1 MPGRTRS
8 MRLAGASCLI
18 AGILVAG
25 CSTAPKSGSG
35 ATGVEPI
42 FSFPVTTNE
51 TPYSAC
57 LKELR
62 DVNIGNNFPV
72 FSVGEVADKTG
83 VYEPDGLSREVS
95 QGASEMVIS
104 AMYKTGKVQ
113 LTERWDLRVPLAEM
127 KLVEQ
132 NLIRTRSSTD
142 YSIRP
147 SNFVVVGALTELNYN
162 IHSGGL
168 GVFAAGAGISKRT
181 IVINVALDLRVVN
194 SRTFDV
200 PYVVSLQKQ
209 IYGMEVDA
217 NLFRFFG
224 TQLVGFDAGSI
235 KNEPIQLGVR
245 SVIEMAVYQIMTDFL
260 GLPISDRCRL
270 VEANFNSNYL
280 DEESS

>member
-1 MPGRTRS
+1 M
-8 MRLAGASCLI
+8 
-18 AGILVAG
+18 
-25 CSTAPKSGSG
+25 
-35 ATGVEPI
+35 
-42 FSFPVTTNE
+42 
-51 TPYSAC
+51 
-57 LKELR
+57 
-62 DVNIGNNFPV
+62 
-72 FSVGEVADKTG
+72 
-83 VYEPDGLSREVS
+83 
-95 QGASEMVIS
+95 
-104 AMYKTGKVQ
+104 
-113 LTERWDLRVPLAEM
+113 
-127 KLVEQ
+127 
-132 NLIRTRSSTD
+132 
-142 YSIRP
+142 
-147 SNFVVVGALTELNYN
+147 NYN

-168 GVFAAGAGISKRT
+168 GVFAACAGISKRT

-260 GLPISDRCRL
+260 GLPKSDRCRL